1 MSSVTVPDKQGDLK
15 SGRAVAAGL
24 ALVGWLVKFVLV
36 VVVIAT
42 VNFMLVHAAP
52 GDPAQVMAGQSGAAD
67 EKLLAQ
73 IRADYGLDKPYPVQ
87 LANYL
92 GRVLTLDLGYSFRQ
106 QRPVRDLILERLPAT
121 LLLTSTAFVA
131 ALVIGVM
138 LGLFAGV
145 RAGRWSDT
153 ALTILSLLLYATP
166 VFWLG
171 LMLVLLFSVKLDWLP
186 AFGYVTIGVEMSP
199 LERVRD
205 IASHLALPAI
215 SLAAVYLAIYAR
227 LMRSSVIEV
236 TKQDFIKTARAK
248 GLKQGRIIARHIL
261 RNAILP
267 VVTVAGMQAGA
278 LVGGAVV
285 IETVFAWPGLG
296 RLTYDAVL
304 QRDYPVM
311 LGIFLVMSVIVI
323 LLNLATDAIYRL
335 IDPRVSLRA
344 AS

>member
-1 MSSVTVPDKQGDLK
+1 MSLIALDAKGGGVF
-15 SGRAVAAGL
+15 AVVL
-24 ALVGWLVKFVLV
+24 AIGAWVAKFVAV
-36 VVVIAT
+36 VLVIAT
-42 VNFMLVHAAP
+42 FNFMLVHAAP
-52 GDPAQVMAGQSGAAD
+52 GDPAQVIAGQSGASD

-73 IRADYGLDKPYPVQ
+73 LREEYGLDKPYVVQ
-87 LANYL
+87 LATYL
-92 GRVLTLDLGYSFRQ
+92 KRIVTLDLGYSYRQ
-106 QRPVRDLILERLPAT
+106 QRSVRTLLAERLPAT
-121 LLLTSTAFVA
+121 LLLTGTAFLT
-131 ALVIGVM
+131 ALF
-138 LGLFAGV
+138 LGIVLGTLAGV
-145 RAGRWSDT
+145 RAGKWSDT
-153 ALTILSLLLYATP
+153 ALTIVSLFLYAMP

-171 LMLVLLFSVKLDWLP
+171 LMLVLLFSVRLDWLP
-186 AFGYVTIGVEMSP
+186 AFGYVTIGVQMSP
-199 LERVRD
+199 LQRMGD
-205 IASHLALPAI
+205 IAVHLILPAI

-236 TKQDFIKTARAK
+236 THQDFIKTARAK

-304 QRDYPVM
+304 QRDYPVL

-323 LLNLATDAIYRL
+323 VLNLLTDAIYRL
-335 IDPRVSLRA
+335 IDPRVSQRT

>member
-1 MSSVTVPDKQGDLK
+1 MTASVASG
-15 SGRAVAAGL
+15 GRAAATVL
-24 ALVGWLVKFVLV
+24 AIIGWLVKFVMV

-52 GDPAQVMAGQSGAAD
+52 GDPAQVIAGESGAVD

-73 IRADYGLDKPYPVQ
+73 LRAEYGLDKPYPVQ
-87 LANYL
+87 LASYL
-92 GRVLTLDLGYSFRQ
+92 ERVLTLDLGYSYRQ
-106 QRPVRDLILERLPAT
+106 QRPVRTLILERLPAT
-121 LLLTSTAFVA
+121 LLLTVTAF
-131 ALVIGVM
+131 L
-138 LGLFAGV
+138 L
-145 RAGRWSDT
+145 
-153 ALTILSLLLYATP
+153 ALTIGVALGVLAGIRAGTWTDALLTIVSLLLYAMP

-186 AFGYVTIGVEMSP
+186 AFGYVTIDVEMNP
-199 LERVRD
+199 LRRLGD
-205 IASHLALPAI
+205 IAEHLALPAV
-215 SLAAVYLAIYAR
+215 SLAAIYLAIYAR
-227 LMRSSVIEV
+227 LTRSSVIEV
-236 TKQDFIKTARAK
+236 MQQDFIKTARSK
-248 GLKQGRIIARHIL
+248 GLTQGRIIARHIL

-296 RLTYDAVL
+296 RLIYDALL

-323 LLNLATDAIYRL
+323 MLNLVTDAIYRL

-344 AS
+344 VS

>member
-1 MSSVTVPDKQGDLK
+1 MSIIALDAKG
-15 SGRAVAAGL
+15 GRGVAVVL
-24 ALVGWLVKFVLV
+24 AIAGWLAKFVAV
-36 VVVIAT
+36 VLVIAT
-42 VNFMLVHAAP
+42 FNFVLVHAAP
-52 GDPAQVMAGQSGAAD
+52 GDPAQVIAGQSGSAD
-67 EKLLAQ
+67 AKLISQL
-73 IRADYGLDKPYPVQ
+73 RAEYGLDKPYPVQ
-87 LANYL
+87 LATYL
-92 GRVLTLDLGYSFRQ
+92 KRILTLDLGFSYRQ
-106 QRPVRDLILERLPAT
+106 QRPVLSLLLERLPAT
-121 LLLTSTAFVA
+121 LLLTGTAFLL
-131 ALVIGVM
+131 ALLVGVV
-138 LGLFAGV
+138 LGTLAGV
-145 RAGRWSDT
+145 RAGTWSDT
-153 ALTILSLLLYATP
+153 LFTVLSLLLYAMP

-171 LMLVLLFSVKLDWLP
+171 LMLVLLFSVKLEWLP
-186 AFGYVTIGVEMSP
+186 AFGYVTIGVEMTP
-199 LERVRD
+199 LQHIRD
-205 IASHLALPAI
+205 IASHLLLPAV

-236 TKQDFIKTARAK
+236 THQDFIKTARAK
-248 GLKQGRIIARHIL
+248 GLKQPRIIARHIL

-311 LGIFLVMSVIVI
+311 LGIFLAMSIIVIV
-323 LLNLATDAIYRL
+323 LNLVTDAIYRL

>member
-1 MSSVTVPDKQGDLK
+1 MSIIALDAKGGRSV
-15 SGRAVAAGL
+15 AVVL
-24 ALVGWLVKFVLV
+24 AIAGWLAKFVAV
-36 VVVIAT
+36 VLVIAT
-42 VNFMLVHAAP
+42 FNFVLVHAAP
-52 GDPAQVMAGQSGAAD
+52 GDPAQVIAGQSGSAD
-67 EKLLAQ
+67 AKLLSQ
-73 IRADYGLDKPYPVQ
+73 LRAEYGLDKPYPVQ
-87 LANYL
+87 LATYL
-92 GRVLTLDLGYSFRQ
+92 KRILTLDLGFSYRQ
-106 QRPVRDLILERLPAT
+106 QRPVLSLLLERLPAT
-121 LLLTSTAFVA
+121 LLLTGTAFLL
-131 ALVIGVM
+131 ALIVGVV
-138 LGLFAGV
+138 LGTLAGV
-145 RAGRWSDT
+145 RAGTWSDT
-153 ALTILSLLLYATP
+153 LFTVLSLLLYAMP

-171 LMLVLLFSVKLDWLP
+171 LMLVLLFSVKLEWLP
-186 AFGYVTIGVEMSP
+186 AFGYVTIGVEMTP
-199 LERVRD
+199 LQHIRD
-205 IASHLALPAI
+205 IASHLLLPAV

-236 TKQDFIKTARAK
+236 THQDFIKTARAK
-248 GLKQGRIIARHIL
+248 GLKQPRIIARHIL

-311 LGIFLVMSVIVI
+311 LGIFLVMSIIVIV
-323 LLNLATDAIYRL
+323 LNLVTDAIYRL